1 MTSTS
6 LVQPLILDIL
16 RESSGWNLLQ
26 FVQPSPATDGQ
37 KSGRRLLWQ
46 TELTGS
52 DNRLLAAELFVQPEG
67 SRHPFLVL
75 DDDGRLFCGI
85 VDTANPGASSIQQQH
100 LDLKACRPA
109 ACFTPY
115 DAGQT
120 PEQFWFSGCFDL
132 DVLKTLPTKSQPD
145 LWQAFNLDQLQLEG
159 RYDQDEC
166 DMVLGWRINTEA
178 VLANADPGLLLEPIQ
193 AFQLPEFHDHKN
205 MRVTAAGDAEQQILY
220 LTDEEL
226 PAELQPSSDTLSDN
240 SPDNNAASKTSGRR
254 RRRRRRKE
262 QKAIAFYRID
272 VQSGEQRI
280 HLLRGPDSA
289 ICPELPDVFRPER
302 VMTLG
307 FSPQTASAPQTDS
320 APQTGAGPQ
329 HSDKPLPLAI
339 LPAPE
344 ATQTLHPATDEDEVR
359 LAYAMR
365 IINLN
370 TLDVIWQ
377 GPVNALNQQES
388 GCDDDE
394 FELLCQHFDPLA
406 AKTAANEDQPSA
418 NEEELGEALESFCE
432 ALSGSE
438 LTDGGRLF
446 WLNWGKTLQKIDLQR
461 LLASDQSKPADEFS
475 HYYLLEKQTDT
486 PEPADNPLNYVAY
499 HRYDYQLQAVAGSAS
514 DNPNRLFFAM
524 NINEL
529 LFDQMQ
535 PEPDTRTDNSVNNSA
550 NASKTWRVPYRELS
564 KPELIIDAKGFV
576 PKPANKILI
585 EVDYLPLPESQL
597 QGCQQLAAQ
606 FRLLGTSDT
615 PLKGDRCQL
624 LFTDRDGREAD
635 EEIFSQTAL
644 TGSAAAEC
652 APLLAEVVECFI
664 RSKNPQFLRA
674 AENLPALSYTV
685 KALAEYSDTYL
696 PLVNQYL
703 AVIDDD
709 CPFFAIEELLP
720 MIDRKYGQGLLK
732 SRAYKRF
739 IDGLIWPF
747 NGKDC

>member
-1 MTSTS
+1 MATGTPSHA
-6 LVQPLILDIL
+6 PILDIL

-52 DNRLLAAELFVQPEG
+52 DNRLLAAELFLQPEG
-67 SRHPFLVL
+67 RRHPFLVL

-85 VDTANPGASSIQQQH
+85 FDAASPGASTIQQQH

-115 DAGQT
+115 EAGQT

-132 DVLKTLPTKSQPD
+132 EVLKTLPAKSQPD

-178 VLANADPGLLLEPIQ
+178 VLASADPGLLLEPIQ

-205 MRVTAAGDAEQQILY
+205 MRVTAVGDTEQQIIY
-220 LTDEEL
+220 LTEEEL
-226 PAELQPSSDTLSDN
+226 PAELQPAPDTF
-240 SPDNNAASKTSGRR
+240 PDKSANDNAASNTSGRR
-254 RRRRRRKE
+254 RRRRIRKE

-280 HLLRGPDSA
+280 HLLRGPDGA

-307 FSPQTASAPQTDS
+307 F

-329 HSDKPLPLAI
+329 HTGGKPLPLAI

-344 ATQTLHPATDEDEVR
+344 ATQILHPATDEDEVR

-377 GPVNALNQQES
+377 GPVNALNLEES

-406 AKTAANEDQPSA
+406 AEDQPSA
-418 NEEELGEALESFCE
+418 NEEELSEALENFCE

-475 HYYLLEKQTDT
+475 HYYRLEKQTDT

-499 HRYDYQLQAVAGSAS
+499 HRYNYPLQAVAGSAS
-514 DNPNRLFFAM
+514 DNPNRLFFQM
-524 NINEL
+524 HINEL

-535 PEPDTRTDNSVNNSA
+535 PESDNATDNSA
-550 NASKTWRVPYRELS
+550 NANNSKTWRVPYRELS
-564 KPELIIDAKGFV
+564 KPELIIDAKVFV

-606 FRLLGTSDT
+606 FRLLGTPDT

-635 EEIFSQTAL
+635 EESFSQTAL

-685 KALAEYSDTYL
+685 KALAEYSDSYL

-703 AVIDDD
+703 TVIDDD

-732 SRAYKRF
+732 SQAYKRF

>member
-1 MTSTS
+1 MATGTPSHA
-6 LVQPLILDIL
+6 PILDIL
-16 RESSGWNLLQ
+16 RESSGWNLLR
-26 FVQPSPATDGQ
+26 FVQPWSSTDGQ
-37 KSGRRLLWQ
+37 ENGRRLLWQ
-46 TELTGS
+46 AELTGS
-52 DNRLLAAELFVQPEG
+52 DNRLLAAELFLQPDS

-85 VDTANPGASSIQQQH
+85 FDAANPGASTIQQQH
-100 LDLKACRPA
+100 LDLKACLPS

-115 DAGQT
+115 EAQQT

-132 DVLKTLPTKSQPD
+132 DVLKNLPD
-145 LWQAFNLDQLQLEG
+145 LWQAFHLDQLQLKD

-166 DMVLGWRINTEA
+166 DIVLGWRINTA
-178 VLANADPGLLLEPIQ
+178 AALASADPGQLLEPIQ
-193 AFQLPEFHDHKN
+193 AFQLPEFHAHKH
-205 MRVTAAGDAEQQILY
+205 MRVTAAGDAEQQIIY
-220 LTDEEL
+220 LTEEEL
-226 PAELQPSSDTLSDN
+226 PEELQPGSDTLSDN

-254 RRRRRRKE
+254 RRRRRREE
-262 QKAIAFYRID
+262 QKAIAFYRINS
-272 VQSGEQRI
+272 QSGEHSI
-280 HLLRGPDSA
+280 HLLRGPDGA

-302 VMTLG
+302 VITLG
-307 FSPQTASAPQTDS
+307 F
-320 APQTGAGPQ
+320 GPHKQ
-329 HSDKPLPLAI
+329 CQPLAI

-344 ATQTLHPATDEDEVR
+344 ATQTLHPASDDDEIR

-365 IINLN
+365 IIDLN
-370 TLDVIWQ
+370 RLEVIWQ
-377 GPVNALNQQES
+377 GPVNALSQKES

-394 FELLCQHFDPLA
+394 FELLCQHFDPTA
-406 AKTAANEDQPSA
+406 AKAPE
-418 NEEELGEALESFCE
+418 NEEEELSEALESFCE
-432 ALSGSE
+432 ALYGTE
-438 LTDGGRLF
+438 LTDSNRLF
-446 WLNWGKTLQKIDLQR
+446 WLNWSGKLQKIDLQG
-461 LLASDQSKPADEFS
+461 LLASVASQDSTQSENADSENLRPENAAQFS
-475 HYYLLEKQTDT
+475 SFYLREKQQT
-486 PEPADNPLNYVAY
+486 EMSESVDNPLNHVAY
-499 HRYDYQLQAVAGSAS
+499 HRYNYQLQAVAGSAS
-514 DNPNRLFFAM
+514 ENPNRLFFEM
-524 NINEL
+524 NISEL
-529 LFDQMQ
+529 LFEQMQ
-535 PEPDTRTDNSVNNSA
+535 QDAETSA
-550 NASKTWRVPYRELS
+550 YASTNPYANPLNTWRVPHRELS
-564 KPELIIDAKGFV
+564 KPELIIDAQVFA

-606 FRLLGTSDT
+606 FHLLDTPDT

-635 EEIFSQTAL
+635 EESFTQTAL

-685 KALAEYSDTYL
+685 KALAEYSEQYL

-703 AVIDDD
+703 TVIDDD

-732 SRAYKRF
+732 SRAYKNF

-747 NGKDC
+747 NGKDY